1 MSNYTVRPATQGDA
15 QAIAEIHVTTWQSAY
30 EGIIPD
36 EDLAGIQI
44 DKRLALWK
52 EAIEYGEPQV
62 HVVVDEDEDDRIVGF
77 VGYDRSRD
85 PKTKPVNGEIWAM
98 YVDPGNWNT
107 GAGLALWDATREGL
121 QDEECTDVT
130 VWVLLHNDRALR
142 FFELAG
148 FKRENNTARTIPMG
162 SVRVEEIRLKRKL

>member
-62 HVVVDEDEDDRIVGF
+62 HVVVDEDEDECIVTGQKIAESEKF
-77 VGYDRSRD
+77 VIDDKDLISCQ
-85 PKTKPVNGEIWAM
+85 K
-98 YVDPGNWNT
+98 
-107 GAGLALWDATREGL
+107 AT
-121 QDEECTDVT
+121 EE
-130 VWVLLHNDRALR
+130 
-142 FFELAG
+142 
-148 FKRENNTARTIPMG
+148 
-162 SVRVEEIRLKRKL
+162 